1 MYSCYNSS
9 NKILIHLFTLELGT
23 KTSCIKVWIVY
34 HISKVTMELALLKIE
49 VKELINAA
57 NRAANIKPLTPVNER
72 DVTLIVRL
80 NSRTH
85 ILAMF

>member
-1 MYSCYNSS
+1 
-9 NKILIHLFTLELGT
+9 
-23 KTSCIKVWIVY
+23 
-34 HISKVTMELALLKIE
+34 MELALLKIE

-57 NRAANIKPLTPVNER
+57 NRAANIKPLTPANER

-85 ILAMF
+85 IWLCFRGKVAFDALLSTN